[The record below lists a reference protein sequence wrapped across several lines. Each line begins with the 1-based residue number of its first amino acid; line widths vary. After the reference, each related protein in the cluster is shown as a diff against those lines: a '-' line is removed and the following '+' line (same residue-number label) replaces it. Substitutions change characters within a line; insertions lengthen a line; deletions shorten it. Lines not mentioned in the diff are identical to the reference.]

1 MHFHPLMSRRTW
13 LGAAALAAACTGTT
27 AFAQAYPNKPI
38 KIVVPFAAGGA
49 TDVLARVLA
58 EKMTVGLGQPI
69 VIDNKPGAAGIIGTD
84 AVAKAAPDGYT
95 LLLGLSNSM
104 LTNQFLYTKLPY
116 SPEKDIAPIYQI
128 AIAPLVL
135 VAHPSVTASTGPELL
150 KYVVANKSKVAY
162 GSYGTG
168 AYPHLAG
175 AYMSLT
181 QNADMSH
188 VAYRGEAPMVQDLL
202 GGQIQ
207 IAFASALQVKAVIP
221 SIINYNESYTKDP
234 TPAEISAAYAKIF
247 NGFADSNS
255 ALSRWV
261 GSVSEIPL
269 NNDIRGS
276 MAVAPVV
283 LSDAVK
289 AELLTT
295 RATPQ
300 QSPEA
305 FARNLTAKYE
315 ALLAKTFKKP
325 IVPVV
330 FGASGDGK
338 PSSQYVANIPDCLG
352 ANQVSMSLP
361 DPSYELRLTVDL
373 LSRAERSPTTRP
385 YGRIRSF
392 GIVLEPR

>member
-1 MHFHPLMSRRTW
+1 MPFSRLMNRRTW
-13 LGAAALAAACTGTT
+13 LGAAALAAACTGTS

-58 EKMTVGLGQPI
+58 EKMAVGLGQPL

-135 VAHPSVTASTGPELL
+135 VAHPSVPVATGPELL
-150 KYVVANKSKVAY
+150 KYVAANKGKVAY

-168 AYPHLAG
+168 AYPHVAG

-207 IAFASALQVKAVIP
+207 FMFLDMSSALAQIK
-221 SIINYNESYTKDP
+221 TGKLR
-234 TPAEISAAYAKIF
+234 
-247 NGFADSNS
+247 
-255 ALSRWV
+255 AL
-261 GSVSEIPL
+261 
-269 NNDIRGS
+269 
-276 MAVAPVV
+276 AVAPANRFAGLPDVPTV
-283 LSDAVK
+283 
-289 AELLTT
+289 AEQGYPGFNVHGWYGL
-295 RATPQ
+295 
-300 QSPEA
+300 
-305 FARNLTAKYE
+305 FARSGTPAPVMQTLYGEVKKALASAEIRELFQNYGIE
-315 ALLAKTFKKP
+315 AGGMPPEDYTEIVRKDLAMWK
-325 IVPVV
+325 
-330 FGASGDGK
+330 
-338 PSSQYVANIPDCLG
+338 
-352 ANQVSMSLP
+352 
-361 DPSYELRLTVDL
+361 RTVDQL
-373 LSRAERSPTTRP
+373 QITLQ
-385 YGRIRSF
+385 
-392 GIVLEPR
+392 